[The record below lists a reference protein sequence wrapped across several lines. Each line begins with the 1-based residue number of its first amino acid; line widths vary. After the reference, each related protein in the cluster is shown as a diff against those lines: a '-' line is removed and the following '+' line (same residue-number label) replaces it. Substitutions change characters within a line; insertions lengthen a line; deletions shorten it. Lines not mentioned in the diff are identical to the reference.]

1 MALASDVAAG
11 NGSGQRWGA
20 ARVKRSRKELS
31 VTVALAAVIGG
42 LVIVL
47 LAVGIPYW
55 LTHQRMSAQD
65 DRAESAAYLEAT
77 GRTAEDV
84 AAGRSGQPL
93 QTEQEPARR
102 WRQTAGNAVAIPD
115 EPDDAAA
122 GGSAAS
128 TSAGET
134 SGGSA
139 GQTAET
145 SARTGGDSAR

>member
-84 AAGRSGQPL
+84 AA
-93 QTEQEPARR
+93 TKRR